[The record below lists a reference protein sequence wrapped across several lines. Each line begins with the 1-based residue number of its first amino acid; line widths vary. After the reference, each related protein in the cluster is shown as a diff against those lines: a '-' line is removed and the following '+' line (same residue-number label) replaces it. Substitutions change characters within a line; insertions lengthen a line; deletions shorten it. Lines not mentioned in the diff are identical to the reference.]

1 MVEEKKMKEI
11 EESDEHRLYKLRK
24 GTRGWRESGRTFGAL
39 LMFMGVALFVGT
51 LAIGWAVNAYP
62 PDTTDH
68 YIATGELNKTSAAII
83 DRLMEYDGS
92 NQIILTTILIGT
104 FTAMGGMFLFFAV
117 PDKKDI
123 QIFDDAL
130 ELYQTGKM
138 DHRCPKFCPECGMDL
153 KRKD

>member
-24 GTRGWRESGRTFGAL
+24 GTRMWRNGARQFAAL
-39 LMFMGVALFVGT
+39 LMFAGIALAGGT
-51 LAIGWAVNAYP
+51 LIVGWAIHAYP
-62 PDTTDH
+62 PDSTNH
-68 YIATGELNKTSAAII
+68 YLETGELNKTSADII
-83 DRLMEYDGS
+83 VRLYDAQNS
-92 NQIILTTILIGT
+92 SDTIFSMLIIGM
-104 FTAMGGMFLFFAV
+104 FTAMGGLFLWAAS

-130 ELYQTGKM
+130 ELYVTGKM
-138 DHRCPKFCPECGMDL
+138 DHRCPKFCPECGTDL